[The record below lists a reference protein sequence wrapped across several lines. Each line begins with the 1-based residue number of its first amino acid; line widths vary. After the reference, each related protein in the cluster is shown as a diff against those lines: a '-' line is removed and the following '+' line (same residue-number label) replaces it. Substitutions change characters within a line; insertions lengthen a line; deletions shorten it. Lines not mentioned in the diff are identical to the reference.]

1 MSINT
6 THVWALW
13 NHCVCL
19 VIIIRECFRNLNWS
33 LQLEHTELG
42 LKRKLKKEEAWQ
54 KMSPGSFYSSTKLSS
69 RKKKK
74 KINENSSGKRQSTH
88 FLGDLFILGIS
99 CLTTWYVK
107 EREIPAFLCLAVPFF
122 HFVMLP
128 STRFLVIYS
137 MIPTRDTKNRKQNSV
152 DFESILR
159 SELRNISPI
168 P

>member
-74 KINENSSGKRQSTH
+74 NQWKLQWKKAINTFSRRSVYSRDLLSYYLVRKRER
-88 FLGDLFILGIS
+88 DS
-99 CLTTWYVK
+99 CLSL
-107 EREIPAFLCLAVPFF
+107 PCCSLLSLCHASLYKVFG
-122 HFVMLP
+122 HL
-128 STRFLVIYS
+128 
-137 MIPTRDTKNRKQNSV
+137 QH
-152 DFESILR
+152 DF
-159 SELRNISPI
+159 NKGY
-168 P
+168 